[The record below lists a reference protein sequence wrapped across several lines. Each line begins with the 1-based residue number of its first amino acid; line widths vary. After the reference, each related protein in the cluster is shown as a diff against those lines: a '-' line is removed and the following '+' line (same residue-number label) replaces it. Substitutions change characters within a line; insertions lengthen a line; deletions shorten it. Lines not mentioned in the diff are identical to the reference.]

1 MFKLSEWKRL
11 STYDVDLNTGSSATH
26 IELFTSP
33 KFGLR
38 LMDQGAKEILQKLS
52 EKQGKKMNTVESAL
66 KIASFL
72 KFFKD
77 QINMAEVKYPLQHFK
92 TFNEF
97 FIRELKPGA
106 RTMAYMNRD
115 DVAVCAADCR
125 LMVFQSVEDSTRF
138 WIKGRKFSIRGLLGK
153 NVNRNAFLDGSLVI
167 FRLAPQVM
175 DSPFIGNG
183 LCGPVMAFAARPLS
197 LMVSSASLTESWT
210 VCEQA
215 CTIQTSHGQVMARSC
230 NGQVTCLFGL
240 GRLYHGLSL
249 AG

>member
-1 MFKLSEWKRL
+1 MTGRFLTDRQASSGWMFKLSEWKRL

-33 KFGLR
+33 NFGLR

-115 DVAVCAADCR
+115 DVAV
-125 LMVFQSVEDSTRF
+125 
-138 WIKGRKFSIRGLLGK
+138 
-153 NVNRNAFLDGSLVI
+153 
-167 FRLAPQVM
+167 
-175 DSPFIGNG
+175 
-183 LCGPVMAFAARPLS
+183 
-197 LMVSSASLTESWT
+197 
-210 VCEQA
+210 
-215 CTIQTSHGQVMARSC
+215 
-230 NGQVTCLFGL
+230 
-240 GRLYHGLSL
+240 
-249 AG
+249 

>member
-1 MFKLSEWKRL
+1 L
-11 STYDVDLNTGSSATH
+11 D
-26 IELFTSP
+26 P
-33 KFGLR
+33 
-38 LMDQGAKEILQKLS
+38 GAKEILQKLS
-52 EKQGKKMNTVESAL
+52 EKHGKKMNTVESAL

-92 TFNEF
+92 VEKEIVFIVSSLHSDTFNEF

-167 FRLAPQVM
+167 FRLAPQVH
-175 DSPFIGNG
+175 N
-183 LCGPVMAFAARPLS
+183 
-197 LMVSSASLTESWT
+197 
-210 VCEQA
+210 
-215 CTIQTSHGQVMARSC
+215 
-230 NGQVTCLFGL
+230 
-240 GRLYHGLSL
+240 
-249 AG
+249 

>member
-1 MFKLSEWKRL
+1 L
-11 STYDVDLNTGSSATH
+11 D
-26 IELFTSP
+26 P
-33 KFGLR
+33 
-38 LMDQGAKEILQKLS
+38 GAKEILQKLS

-92 TFNEF
+92 VEKEIVFIVSSLHSDTFNEF

-167 FRLAPQVM
+167 FRLAPQNITPLV
-175 DSPFIGNG
+175 PLIT
-183 LCGPVMAFAARPLS
+183 GPDHGFHVPVSGVIEKFGDVSGSLYTVNPIAINSKYCNEFTENNRTLAIISTSEFGKVHFTQNPLS
-197 LMVSSASLTESWT
+197 LHAALEV
-210 VCEQA
+210 
-215 CTIQTSHGQVMARSC
+215 G
-230 NGQVTCLFGL
+230 
-240 GRLYHGLSL
+240 
-249 AG
+249 